1 VDKKQKGMERHD
13 VVFEISE
20 KKNATQ
26 IDFTH
31 LGLIRSFECYEDCK
45 AGWTEHVTESL
56 VKFIND
62 GKGIPQ

>member
-1 VDKKQKGMERHD
+1 M
-13 VVFEISE
+13 VFDISE

-31 LGLIRSFECYEDCK
+31 LGLILSFECYEDCK
-45 AGWTEHVTESL
+45 AGCTEHVTASL

-62 GKGIPQ
+62 GKGMPQ